1 MVKIFQILPYTI
13 GGLIV
18 IVLVILVLGYTGLL
32 SPEQMQSLER
42 LGTGVINT
50 KSHWCQVKTLY
61 PVKDIFC

>member
-1 MVKIFQILPYTI
+1 MKERRKPWLVKIFHILPYAI

-18 IVLVILVLGYTGLL
+18 IVLVILVLGSIGLL

-50 KSHWCQVKTLY
+50 K
-61 PVKDIFC
+61 FR

>member
-1 MVKIFQILPYTI
+1 LKEQRKPWLVKIFHILPYAI

-18 IVLVILVLGYTGLL
+18 IVLVILVLGSIGLL

-50 KSHWCQVKTLY
+50 K
-61 PVKDIFC
+61 FR

>member
-1 MVKIFQILPYTI
+1 LKEQRKPWLVKIFHILPYAI

-18 IVLVILVLGYTGLL
+18 IVLVIPVLGSIGLL

-50 KSHWCQVKTLY
+50 KFH
-61 PVKDIFC
+61 

>member
-1 MVKIFQILPYTI
+1 MKEQRKPWLVKIFHILPYAI

-18 IVLVILVLGYTGLL
+18 IVLVILVLGSIGLL

-50 KSHWCQVKTLY
+50 K
-61 PVKDIFC
+61 FR